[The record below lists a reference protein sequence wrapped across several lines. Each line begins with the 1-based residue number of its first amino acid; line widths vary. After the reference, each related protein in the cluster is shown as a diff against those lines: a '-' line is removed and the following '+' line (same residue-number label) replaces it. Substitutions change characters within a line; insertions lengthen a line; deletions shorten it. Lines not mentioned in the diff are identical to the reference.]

1 MRTIWKYK
9 RDASFF
15 PLSAHERIRLSRLCG
30 VARRLDDRLAIPATS
45 SNFSVRASEASF
57 LISRSGIHKRL
68 LTPEHFIRTDLD
80 GCPLHPMA
88 PKPSDETLLHALLY
102 RAFPKAGAIVHCH
115 APELEKAR
123 APRFVFEGHELLKAL
138 GAPSHEVPFELAVFP
153 NSQDMAALAASIE
166 ARLLEPGHSHGFVLE
181 KHGIYVVGENVEK
194 ALMKLE
200 ALLHLL
206 ATQAT
211 SADAKPTD
219 TKPTDAKHSTPKR
232 K

>member
-9 RDASFF
+9 RDASFL
-15 PLSAHERIRLSRLCG
+15 PLSAHERIRLTRLCG

-45 SNFSVRASEASF
+45 SNFSVRASQEAF

-68 LTPEHFIRTDLD
+68 LTPEHFIRTDLE
-80 GCPLHPMA
+80 GRPLHPMA

-102 RAFPKAGAIVHCH
+102 RTFPKAGAIVHCH
-115 APELEKAR
+115 APELEKVR

-138 GAPSHEVPFELAVFP
+138 GTPSHEVPFELAVFP

-166 ARLLEPGHSHGFVLE
+166 PRLAEPALAHGFVLE

-206 ATQAT
+206 AAQPV
-211 SADAKPTD
+211 SAEAK
-219 TKPTDAKHSTPKR
+219 ASAPK
-232 K
+232 KK